1 MDMSRHKTYRK
12 TNADLDNSEISQ
24 PTDTFKNLLEDSAR
38 EAYSRPWHRLERG
51 LRLNR
56 FRIFIEEIAPQF
68 GMTLEEREDFF
79 LFIQKALDKK
89 LLNTLKVVNYDQE
102 KHRITMIRGLE
113 IKRNPEGVLKWGF
126 SVKKPHGDKAA
137 TRKKKKE
144 EIPSISTHPEMTQ
157 AETKIELSQI

>member
-1 MDMSRHKTYRK
+1 MSRHKTYRK

-144 EIPSISTHPEMTQ
+144 EIPSISTHPEMTH

>member
-1 MDMSRHKTYRK
+1 MSRHKTYRK